1 MRAIRWLLPLLCAM
15 LAVPLLAAT
24 EVAGVR
30 FDDSMKVGAADLA
43 LNGAGMRIKI
53 FFKVYAMGLYLP
65 EKKAAAADVLA
76 LKGPTRAHIVLL
88 RDVAAEDFAD
98 ALMSGLKKNTSEAQF
113 AAIRDRAE
121 QFRRSLLEVKE
132 VVKGGIVDL
141 DYLPESGTRLTVR
154 GQTKGADI
162 PGEDF
167 HQALLRIWIGEKP
180 AQDDLKDALL
190 GKPAG

>member
-1 MRAIRWLLPLLCAM
+1 MRTIRWLLPVLCAM

-24 EVAGVR
+24 EVAGVK
-30 FDDSMKVGAADLA
+30 FDDRMKVGAAELA
-43 LNGAGMRIKI
+43 LNGAGLRIKV

-88 RDVAAEDFAD
+88 RDVSAEDFAD

-113 AAIRDRAE
+113 AAIRERAE
-121 QFRRSLLEVKE
+121 RFRRSLLEVKE
-132 VVKGGIVDL
+132 VTKGTIVDL

-154 GQTKGADI
+154 GQPQGADI
-162 PGEDF
+162 AGEDF

-190 GKPAG
+190 GKSAG